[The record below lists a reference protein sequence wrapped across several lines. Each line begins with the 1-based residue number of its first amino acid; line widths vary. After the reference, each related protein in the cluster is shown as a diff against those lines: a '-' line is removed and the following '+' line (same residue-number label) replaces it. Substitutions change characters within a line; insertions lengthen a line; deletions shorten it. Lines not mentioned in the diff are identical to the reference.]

1 MIKSKKLL
9 AALMAATMCTGL
21 LAGCGG
27 SSSSSS
33 APAADAGAATE
44 EAAAPEETAE
54 AAEGAEEAEATEG
67 AAEEV
72 ETVEYTGPDTYSM
85 IDNFDITTLDYVY
98 NNKSSNGDYTCN
110 FIEGLLTQDNH
121 GTLIPGMAS
130 EWSHNDDASEWTF
143 TIRDD
148 AVWSTSEGEEYDYVV
163 ADDFVTGLKHAADSK
178 SETLGLVAD
187 LIVGLRDYVNGTGAW
202 DDVGIKADGNTL
214 TYTLTGPCA
223 YFDGMT
229 TYSILYPINA
239 EFLESKGGDFGAVTP
254 DSILYNGCYILSSL
268 VPSQEVRFDAN
279 PNYYDSA
286 NVHVQHV
293 VVTYTNGEDPAQNFN
308 MFVNGEVTATGINSS
323 LPDVVAKANELYPDN
338 QYISMT
344 TATSFWGAFNWDRRA
359 YSLYNDS
366 SVSTTSKT
374 TDEQKADTKAAI
386 LNANFRRA
394 VYAAYSAHAVEAITQ
409 GEERADD
416 AIRNT
421 LVPYTFATTSDGR
434 TYGSILTGYVEE
446 LVPDYAGIDL
456 NDGQDAWYN
465 PELAKTFAER
475 AKEELGDTIS
485 AWPIHLDV
493 PVYAASENQK
503 NMQLAMQKSIEDAI
517 GDYVKI
523 DLQFLEG
530 DSSVYYSAFYNQ
542 PDGVSNSIDLVFG
555 AGWGPDYGDPLT
567 YIHCFDIHDGDM
579 LNYSGINY
587 ESQGQDEEQ
596 VAALQAIGLEDIQ
609 AVVDQAVAAVGD
621 ERIELFAKAE
631 AMLLT
636 GGILRPY
643 ATSGA
648 TLQVSK
654 VVPFTAAYGL
664 YGQASYNRVP
674 YFKYMQLQD
683 EPVLAADYAAAK
695 EAWLAGE

>member
-1 MIKSKKLL
+1 MFKRKKAL
-9 AALMAATMCTGL
+9 AALLAGATCIAM

-27 SSSSSS
+27 SASSGGS
-33 APAADAGAATE
+33 ASGGSTSGGSTSEGGAQE
-44 EAAAPEETAE
+44 VTA
-54 AAEGAEEAEATEG
+54 
-67 AAEEV
+67 
-72 ETVEYTGPDTYSM
+72 GPDTYSM
-85 IDNFDITTLDYVY
+85 IDNFDVTTLDYVY
-98 NNKSSNGDYTCN
+98 NNKSSNGDYTSN
-110 FIEGLLTQDNH
+110 FIEGLLTQDRH
-121 GTLIPGMAS
+121 GNLVAGMAT
-130 EWSHNDDASEWTF
+130 EWSSNEDASEWTF

-148 AVWSTSEGEEYDYVV
+148 ATWTTSEGEEYEAVT
-163 ADDFVTGLKHAADSK
+163 AEDFVTGLKHAADSK

-187 LIVGLRDYVNGTGAW
+187 LIKGLREYSEGTGSW

-214 TYTLTGPCA
+214 TYSLTGPCA

-239 EFLESKGGDFGAVTP
+239 EFLESKGSDFGAVTP

-279 PNYYDSA
+279 PNYYDSE

-293 VVTYTNGEDPAQNFN
+293 VVTYTNGEDPAQGFN
-308 MFVNGEVTATGINSS
+308 MFVNGETTATTINSS
-323 LPDVVAKANELYPDN
+323 LPDVVAKADELYPNN
-338 QYISMT
+338 QYKSLT
-344 TATSFWGAFNWDRRA
+344 TSTSYWGAFNWDRRA
-359 YSLYNDS
+359 YALYNDP
-366 SVSTTSKT
+366 SVATTSKT
-374 TDEQKADTKAAI
+374 TDAQKADTKAAI

-394 VYAAYSAHAVEAITQ
+394 VYAAYSGHAVEAITM

-416 AIRNT
+416 VLRNT
-421 LVPYTFATTSDGR
+421 LVPYTFTSTSDGR
-434 TYGSILTGYVEE
+434 SYGSIVTSELEA
-446 LVPDYAGIDL
+446 LVPEYAGIDL

-465 PELAKTFAER
+465 PELAKTFAEK
-475 AKEELGDTIS
+475 AKKELGDKIS
-485 AWPIHLDV
+485 EWPIHLDV
-493 PVYAASENQK
+493 PVYASSENQK

-555 AGWGPDYGDPLT
+555 AGWGPDYGDPNT

-587 ESQGQDEEQ
+587 ESQGQDDEQ
-596 VAALQAIGLEDIQ
+596 KAALEAIGLTEIQ
-609 AVVDQAVAAVGD
+609 KVVDEARAAKGD

-631 AMLLT
+631 AMLL
-636 GGILRPY
+636 GQGILRPY
-643 ATSGA
+643 STSGA
-648 TLQVSK
+648 YLTVSK
-654 VVPFTAAYGL
+654 VVPFTAAYGM

-674 YFKYMQLQD
+674 YFKYMELQE
-683 EPVLAADYAAAK
+683 EPVLAADYEAAK
-695 EAWLAGE
+695 EKWLAGE

>member
-1 MIKSKKLL
+1 MLKRKKVLAVLL
-9 AALMAATMCTGL
+9 AATTCLGML
-21 LAGCGG
+21 VGCGG
-27 SSSSSS
+27 SSSGGQTGGQASGG
-33 APAADAGAATE
+33 GA
-44 EAAAPEETAE
+44 ETA
-54 AAEGAEEAEATEG
+54 
-67 AAEEV
+67 
-72 ETVEYTGPDTYSM
+72 GPDTYSM
-85 IDNFDITTLDYVY
+85 IDNFDVTTLDYIY
-98 NNKSSNGDYTCN
+98 NNKSSNGDYTSN

-121 GTLIPGMAS
+121 GTLVAGMAS
-130 EWSHNDDASEWTF
+130 DWSSNEDASEWTF

-148 AVWSTSEGEEYDYVV
+148 AVWSTSEGEEYDVV
-163 ADDFVTGLKHAADSK
+163 TAEDFVTGLKHAADCK

-187 LIVGLRDYVNGTGAW
+187 LIKGLREYSEGTGSW
-202 DDVGIKADGNTL
+202 EDVGIKADGNTL
-214 TYTLTGPCA
+214 TYTLTKPCA

-229 TYSILYPINA
+229 TYSILYPVNA

-279 PNYYDSA
+279 PNYYDSD

-293 VVTYTNGEDPAQNFN
+293 VVTYTNGEDPAQGFN
-308 MFVNGEVTATGINSS
+308 MFVNGETTATTINSS

-338 QYISMT
+338 QYKSLT
-344 TATSFWGAFNWDRRA
+344 TSTSYWGAFNWDRRQYA
-359 YSLYNDS
+359 LYNDP
-366 SVSTTSKT
+366 SVGTTSKT
-374 TDEQKADTKAAI
+374 TDAQKADTKAAI

-394 VYAAYSAHAVEAITQ
+394 VYAAYSAHAVEAISM

-416 AIRNT
+416 VLRNT
-421 LVPYTFATTSDGR
+421 LVPYTFMTTSDGR
-434 TYGSILTGYVEE
+434 SYGSIVTEE
-446 LVPDYAGIDL
+446 LEAFVPEFAGIDL
-456 NDGQDAWYN
+456 NDGHDAWYD
-465 PELAKTFAER
+465 PERAKVFAEK

-485 AWPIHLDV
+485 EWPIHLDV
-493 PVYAASENQK
+493 PVYASSENQK

-587 ESQGQDEEQ
+587 ESQGQDDEQ
-596 VAALQAIGLEDIQ
+596 KAALEAIGLAEIQ
-609 AVVDQAVAAVGD
+609 EVVDQASAAKGD

-631 AMLLT
+631 AMLL
-636 GGILRPY
+636 GNGILRPY
-643 ATSGA
+643 STSGA
-648 TLQVSK
+648 SLSVSK
-654 VVPFTAAYGL
+654 VVPFTAAYGM

-674 YFKYMQLQD
+674 YFKYMELQD
-683 EPVLAADYAAAK
+683 EPVLAADYEAAK
-695 EAWLAGE
+695 EKWLAGE